1 MTSDDSMN
9 VSVVLRTAADDI
21 DEHNGVP
28 IHTGD
33 AADRDVIFTSEWFRD
48 LADRIDDEMVELPK
62 NCKGKPIHPG
72 DIEYLIASG
81 DICEI
86 YTIEI
91 DSGGAYVTAMVGGGT
106 DHADVVDLDPC
117 KLTHTMPD
125 SLERIASDIAD
136 FGIDTDIDNATL
148 AFLVKIQ
155 KRICDLAKESGHVS

>member
-1 MTSDDSMN
+1 MTSDDSMSI
-9 VSVVLRTAADDI
+9 SVVLRTAADDI
-21 DEHNGVP
+21 DEHN
-28 IHTGD
+28 

-62 NCKGKPIHPG
+62 DCEGKPIHPG
-72 DIEYLIASG
+72 DIEYHTNG

-91 DSGGAYVTAMVGGGT
+91 SSGGAFVTAMVGGGT

-125 SLERIASDIAD
+125 SLERIVDDIETFGNEAD
-136 FGIDTDIDNATL
+136 INDATVE
-148 AFLVKIQ
+148 FLCKIQ

>member
-1 MTSDDSMN
+1 MTSDDSMSI
-9 VSVVLRTAADDI
+9 SVTLRTAADDI
-21 DEHNGVP
+21 DAHN
-28 IHTGD
+28 
-33 AADRDVIFTSEWFRD
+33 AADRSVYDELDVIFTSKWFRD

-62 NCKGKPIHPG
+62 DGEGKPIHPG
-72 DIEYLIASG
+72 DIEYLITNG

-91 DSGGAYVTAMVGGGT
+91 NSGGAYVTAMVSGGT

>member
-1 MTSDDSMN
+1 MTSDDSMSI
-9 VSVVLRTAADDI
+9 SVVLRTAADDI
-21 DEHNGVP
+21 DEHN
-28 IHTGD
+28 

-62 NCKGKPIHPG
+62 DCEGKPIHPG
-72 DIEYLIASG
+72 DIEYHTNG

-91 DSGGAYVTAMVGGGT
+91 SSGGAYVTAMVAGGT
-106 DHADVVDLDPC
+106 DHADVVDLEPC

-148 AFLVKIQ
+148 GFLVKIQ
-155 KRICDLAKESGHVS
+155 KRIRDLAKESGHVS